1 MLVLMRRR
9 FAVVL
14 IAALAWLGSATAAF
28 ALEASA
34 GGALALRA
42 KRAELQAALRDNAF
56 GEPLV
61 IEVKE
66 SPDRIAGDVYA
77 ELPYAFGV
85 VGAALRTPAALC
97 ELLFLHLNVHG
108 CVPREANLLE
118 VLAGPKKSG
127 AAGMTA
133 QMRYSVRIEA
143 DAPEQLRV
151 VLAAPTGPLSTT
163 DYRMVF
169 EAVPLDEARSF
180 VHFGYAH
187 NTGMLARMAM
197 QTYLAT
203 AGRDK
208 FGFSVTGRDAEGR
221 PQYVRGERG
230 SLERNVMRY
239 YLALQ
244 AHCRE
249 RAGTPE
255 ERQQARLRT
264 WFALTERHA
273 AQLHEYSLEEYLSE
287 KRRDLARMAAQK

>member
-1 MLVLMRRR
+1 MQW
-9 FAVVL
+9 
-14 IAALAWLGSATAAF
+14 LAWIRN
-28 ALEASA
+28 ALL
-34 GGALALRA
+34 ALALGAGGWPALALDAGSAAGLLAR
-42 KRAELQAALRDNAF
+42 RQELQAALRDNAF

-61 IEVKE
+61 IVSREL
-66 SPDRIAGDVYA
+66 PDRIEGDVYA
-77 ELPYAFGV
+77 ELPFAFDDTT
-85 VGAALRTPAALC
+85 AAFRTPQAVC
-97 ELLFLHLNVHG
+97 DLLFLHLNVHACRPAEG
-108 CVPREANLLE
+108 GVS
-118 VLAGPKKSG
+118 VLAGPKKTG
-127 AAGMTA
+127 GAGMTA
-133 QMRYSVRIEA
+133 QMRYMMRTEV
-143 DAPEQLRV
+143 DAPGHLRV
-151 VLAAPTGPLSTT
+151 VLTAPTGPLATT

-169 EAVPLDEARSF
+169 EAVPLEGARSF
-180 VHFGYAH
+180 VHFGFGH
-187 NTGMLARMAM
+187 NAGLLARMAM

-208 FGFSVTGRDAEGR
+208 IGFTVTGRDAQGQ
-221 PQYVRGERG
+221 PQYVKGERG

>member
-1 MLVLMRRR
+1 MCRR
-9 FAVVL
+9 FARIVFVAVAVL
-14 IAALAWLGSATAAF
+14 AAASGAF
-28 ALEASA
+28 ALDPADGSA
-34 GGALALRA
+34 AALRA
-42 KRAELQAALRDNAF
+42 KRGELQAALRDNAF

-61 IEVKE
+61 IVSKE
-66 SPDRIAGDVYA
+66 MPDRIDGEVYA
-77 ELPYAFGV
+77 ELPFGFEVVTAAF
-85 VGAALRTPAALC
+85 RTPAAVC

-108 CVPREANLLE
+108 CVPREASLLE

-127 AAGMTA
+127 GAGMTA
-133 QMRYSVRIEA
+133 QMRYTMRTEVDAA
-143 DAPEQLRV
+143 DHLRV
-151 VLAAPTGPLSTT
+151 VLSAPTGPLSTT

-169 EAVPLDEARSF
+169 EAVPIDEQRSF

-187 NTGMLARMAM
+187 GAGLLARMAM

-208 FGFSVTGRDAEGR
+208 IGFSITGRDAEGR

-239 YLALQ
+239 YLALLT
-244 AHCRE
+244 HCRE
-249 RAGTPE
+249 RAGSAD

-273 AQLHEYSLEEYLSE
+273 AQLHEYSLDEYLGE
-287 KRRDLARMAAQK
+287 KRRDLARMSAQK

>member
-1 MLVLMRRR
+1 MR
-9 FAVVL
+9 APHAL
-14 IAALAWLGSATAAF
+14 ASAALHAT
-28 ALEASA
+28 
-34 GGALALRA
+34 
-42 KRAELQAALRDNAF
+42 RAELQAQWRANAF

-127 AAGMTA
+127 GAGMTA

-143 DAPEQLRV
+143 DAPEHLRV

-169 EAVPLDEARSF
+169 EAVPLDEAACARPLRQPSAKE
-180 VHFGYAH
+180 G
-187 NTGMLARMAM
+187 LAGAVLT
-197 QTYLAT
+197 TYRLEAAA
-203 AGRDK
+203 AGADR
-208 FGFSVTGRDAEGR
+208 FELVVEGR
-221 PQYVRGERG
+221 
-230 SLERNVMRY
+230 
-239 YLALQ
+239 
-244 AHCRE
+244 RE
-249 RAGTPE
+249 RIDPDGQRIQPAARYRAASQGAHDVFPACGTDHLWPP
-255 ERQQARLRT
+255 
-264 WFALTERHA
+264 
-273 AQLHEYSLEEYLSE
+273 
-287 KRRDLARMAAQK
+287 